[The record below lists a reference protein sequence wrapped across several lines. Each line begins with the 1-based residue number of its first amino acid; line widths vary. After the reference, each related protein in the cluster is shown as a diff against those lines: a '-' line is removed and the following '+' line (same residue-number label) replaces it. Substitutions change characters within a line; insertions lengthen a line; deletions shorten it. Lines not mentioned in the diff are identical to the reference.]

1 MEEVLIDY
9 LHERGV
15 QVEWCS
21 RAESL
26 EMHQDEFP
34 VAVHISHGQGDR
46 QTSIKARYMVACDG
60 AHSWTRGQ
68 LHVPMDASSEEST
81 WGVLD
86 VIPITDF
93 RKPCHPQKQA
103 TTDDISRHP
112 PILYHPRFFQR
123 QHHATSPREPSRSI
137 LYSAERRRGA
147 REVYDATY
155 TRRRH
160 PEATIALC
168 PTNI

>member
-123 QHHATSPREPSRSI
+123 QHHATSPREPSRAT
-137 LYSAERRRGA
+137 LHSAERR
-147 REVYDATY
+147 
-155 TRRRH
+155 
-160 PEATIALC
+160 
-168 PTNI
+168 